1 MSKKPTTVRIELG
14 QASYDVVIGNQL
26 MQDVGVWVTPRL
38 NRKHTAIIMDTHV
51 AELYG
56 DELTATFNKH
66 DISHQTII
74 LQPGEQTKSF
84 EQLQRLLNH
93 LLEAKI
99 ERHDTII
106 AFGGGVIGDISGF
119 AASVLRRG
127 VGIIHL
133 PTTLLAQVDSAI
145 GGKTGINT
153 PHGKNLVGTFHQPK
167 LVLADTDFL
176 DTLGSRNLRAGYAEV
191 VKYGALGNRSF
202 FNWLE
207 NHGTEILSGNKAY
220 LTEAVIESVRAKA
233 QIIEQDIFESGSRQ
247 LLNLGHTFAHALE
260 TESGHNETLLHGEA
274 VALGIVLAFDLSVRL
289 GYCPSSELAR
299 VKSHFASVGLPTRI
313 REVLRPSWSVK
324 ALISHMQQDKKIVDG
339 KLSFVLVRSIGDAF
353 LCADVKSEILNSV
366 LTDSFA
372 ENGLETA
379 RQISNV

>member
-1 MSKKPTTVRIELG
+1 MSKKPTTVQIKLG

-26 MQDVGVWVTPRL
+26 MKDIGVWVTPLL
-38 NRKHTAIIMDTHV
+38 NRKHTAIVMDTHV
-51 AELYG
+51 ADLYR

-66 DISHQTII
+66 DIKHQTIV
-74 LQPGEQTKSF
+74 LQAGEQTKSF
-84 EQLQRLLNH
+84 EQLQGLLNH
-93 LLEAKI
+93 LLESKI

-106 AFGGGVIGDISGF
+106 AFGGGVIGDICGF

-207 NHGTEILSGNKAY
+207 NHGTTILSGNKAH

-233 QIIEQDIFESGSRQ
+233 QIIEQDVFESGSRQ

-274 VALGIVLAFDLSVRL
+274 VAIGIVLAFDLSVRL

-299 VKSHFASVGLPTRI
+299 VKSHFASIGLPTRI

-324 ALISHMQQDKKIVDG
+324 ALINHMQQDKKIVDG

-353 LCADVKSEILNSV
+353 LCTDVRTGVLNSV

-372 ENGLETA
+372 ESELEKA
-379 RQISNV
+379 AQKSNV